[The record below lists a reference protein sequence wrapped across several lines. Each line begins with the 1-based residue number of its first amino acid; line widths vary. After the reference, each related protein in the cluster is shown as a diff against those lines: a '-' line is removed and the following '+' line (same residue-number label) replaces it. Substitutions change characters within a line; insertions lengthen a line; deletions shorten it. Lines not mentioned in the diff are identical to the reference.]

1 MFVSSKSH
9 VSVTISKVLS
19 KPQLSSLFYFI
30 VLSSPNEWWL
40 YWAKSSTF
48 DLIFAAKLCHVI
60 QLRSLIESVAQSLF
74 FIPSLTLWSLR
85 SCRGLSI
92 LASHFNFKIVSISF
106 YSLSYPPWMKWE
118 SLLLKYLGRVFQT
131 KGIASA
137 NALRY
142 VWKRV
147 RRPEWSQEQG
157 RGQRGNGKQ
166 VM

>member
-1 MFVSSKSH
+1 M
-9 VSVTISKVLS
+9 VTILS
-19 KPQLSSLFYFI
+19 K
-30 VLSSPNEWWL
+30 
-40 YWAKSSTF
+40 KSTF
-48 DLIFAAKLCHVI
+48 DLIFPAKLCHVI
-60 QLRSLIESVAQSLF
+60 QLRSLIESVAQGLF
-74 FIPSLTLWSLR
+74 FPSLTLWSLR

-92 LASHFNFKIVSISF
+92 LASHFKIVSISF

-118 SLLLKYLGRVFQT
+118 SLLLKYLRRVFQT

-166 VM
+166 DM